1 MAYSSDDNFDEE
13 LPNVQLLLEQEVAKL
28 KKERIAL
35 PPSLFDPVV
44 PPKPKPGPKFQL
56 TKSGTTTK
64 PKIVGKKKAVVAET
78 LGDGNV
84 PRAPKEVKSGKDAGA
99 KRQIRKPVTEKAIKV
114 AVRAPKGAVEAPSPT
129 LFSLVP
135 SDHSGLSICNLL
147 AFGRH
152 VYIKIA
158 NLISLDT

>member
-1 MAYSSDDNFDEE
+1 MAHSSDDNFDEE
-13 LPNVQLLLEQEVAKL
+13 LPNVQLLLEQEVAKS
-28 KKERIAL
+28 KKERITL

-44 PPKPKPGPKFQL
+44 PPKLKPGPKFQL

-64 PKIVGKKKAVVAET
+64 PKIVGKKKVVVTET

-84 PRAPKEVKSGKDAGA
+84 PRAPKEGKHAGA
-99 KRQIRKPVTEKAIKV
+99 KRQIQKPVTEKTIKV
-114 AVRAPKGAVEAPSPT
+114 TVEAFSPT
-129 LFSLVP
+129 LS
-135 SDHSGLSICNLL
+135 SEGLPTRNPF

-158 NLISLDT
+158 NSISLDT